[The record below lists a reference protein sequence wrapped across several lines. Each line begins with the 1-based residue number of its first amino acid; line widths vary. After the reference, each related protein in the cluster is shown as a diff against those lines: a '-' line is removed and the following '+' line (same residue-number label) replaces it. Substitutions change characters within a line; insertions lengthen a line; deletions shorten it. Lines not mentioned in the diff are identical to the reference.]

1 MLSADG
7 LRPGSSAFVQLIFT
21 THPPRQLFRLNTYK
35 NGVSDPVELRACGVD
50 LEHAKRGALSPFHEV
65 HRKIQ
70 EARERG
76 RKERERDE
84 ALRKEKSEK
93 EAKREGF
100 DRA

>member
-1 MLSADG
+1 MPNEG
-7 LRPGSSAFVQLIFT
+7 P
-21 THPPRQLFRLNTYK
+21 
-35 NGVSDPVELRACGVD
+35 
-50 LEHAKRGALSPFHEV
+50 LSPFHEV